1 MTYVVLGLSVLI
13 GLGLMGR
20 WLLTANPST
29 LWRVLKWVGLP
40 GLGLAALY
48 ILFKG
53 RLDYV
58 FYAATVVL
66 PFLLRWGG
74 LFKRL
79 RTMAKSARGPTAGQ
93 SSEVNT
99 LFLVMTLDHDTGDMS
114 GRVIRGAFEGMAL
127 DALSR
132 EDMVALWHEVSEDPQ
147 SVQVLEA
154 WIDRTHGEDWRN
166 GPDVAQ
172 DSGAGSGSGSG
183 SDAGSDAGAR
193 TGGEAEMTRAYA
205 LALLGLEEGASEA
218 DIRAAHK
225 RLMMANHPD
234 RGGSSVIAAQINRAK
249 DLLLGSK

>member
-20 WLLTANPST
+20 WLLTVNPST
-29 LWRVLKWVGLP
+29 LWRVLKWVGLTV
-40 GLGLAALY
+40 LGFVGLY

-79 RTMAKSARGPTAGQ
+79 RNMAKSARGPTAGQ

-99 LFLVMTLDHDTGDMS
+99 RFLVMTLDHDTGDMS

-166 GPDVAQ
+166 GPDAAPGSGA
-172 DSGAGSGSGSG
+172 DSGADS
-183 SDAGSDAGAR
+183 GAR
-193 TGGEAEMTRAYA
+193 AGGEAEMTRAYA

-249 DLLLGSK
+249 DLLLGAK

>member
-20 WLLTANPST
+20 WLLSANPST
-29 LWRVLKWVGLP
+29 LWRVLKWVGIVVL
-40 GLGLAALY
+40 GLGGLF
-48 ILFKG
+48 ILFRG

-74 LFKRL
+74 MFNRL
-79 RTMAKSARGPTAGQ
+79 RTMAKSARGPSAGQ
-93 SSEVNT
+93 SSEVKT
-99 LFLVMTLDHDTGDMS
+99 RFLVMTLDHDTGGMS
-114 GRVIRGAFEGMAL
+114 GRVTRGAFEGASL

-132 EDMVALWHEVSEDPQ
+132 EEMVELWHEVSDDPQ

-166 GPDVAQ
+166 GPDAAPA
-172 DSGAGSGSGSG
+172 SGAGAGNGSGSA
-183 SDAGSDAGAR
+183 SGAQ

-249 DLLLGSK
+249 DLLLEAK